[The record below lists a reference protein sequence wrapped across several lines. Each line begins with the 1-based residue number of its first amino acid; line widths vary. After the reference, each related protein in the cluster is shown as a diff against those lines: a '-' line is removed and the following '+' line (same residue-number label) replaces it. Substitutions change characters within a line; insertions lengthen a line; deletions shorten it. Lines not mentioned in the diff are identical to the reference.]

1 VPSPKI
7 QLEKAESRVRMPQP
21 GMDMTDLAVVN
32 NFEPEKELV
41 AISFISPED
50 LERIHAPN
58 GFFRE
63 VEPGYLHPQKE
74 VQKHHVSDALDAL
87 EGRSTRSGG
96 SSFRSTTSKEKGD
109 LANQSLKFD
118 DQIEVIEPK
127 PTGLKKRSS
136 IRNLFRRSKSEPQL
150 ESSKLYVLRQTGT

>member
-21 GMDMTDLAVVN
+21 DMDMTDLAVVN

-58 GFFRE
+58 GVFRE

-74 VQKHHVSDALDAL
+74 VQTHHVSDALDAL
-87 EGRSTRSGG
+87 EGRSTKSGG

-109 LANQSLKFD
+109 LASQSLKLD
-118 DQIEVIEPK
+118 DQIEIIEPK
-127 PTGLKKRSS
+127 STGLKKRSS
-136 IRNLFRRSKSEPQL
+136 IRNIFRRSKSEPQL
-150 ESSKLYVLRQTGT
+150 ESSKLYVLQQAGT